1 MEIVICSGY
10 KIKKDFVKNVNIRNY
25 IYYDKR
31 KEEQVSTIIP
41 IKEGLILPRN
51 YEKLI
56 RSLKTDNFKL
66 ICKKNSGEKINFN
79 LIDFS
84 LRDYQK
90 KDIKKILD
98 KLKNS
103 PENACIYQAPA
114 GSGKTYSSIYLI
126 KQLGIKTLFLV
137 DKTSL
142 VEQTYKEFT
151 QNSNAKVVLLN
162 SKNKFEKGD
171 IYISTLQFLNLNK
184 DVVNRLNKEVGF
196 IIVDECHLV
205 SVGAL
210 TKTMLS
216 FDAKYRLGLS
226 ATPTRSDGLTEA
238 IYDHFS
244 NLVIGGNPD
253 IKPVKHIII
262 QHYLPIFYSGKYE
275 AQKAWQRLY
284 NSKLLLD
291 DVVDFVEFLLKKGR
305 SIFLY
310 STYNENQENL
320 KNLLAKK
327 GIRAEIINQATT
339 GKERKKYL
347 EDFENEKLRVLIGG
361 TILQK
366 GVSIYRMDTIIN
378 LATHTKETYEQTI
391 GRLRREHKNKKEPL
405 FFTFCFLEKGER
417 RCRLQKEW
425 SQKLKISH
433 KDIILYVSYQKWI
446 NSFKSF

>member
-1 MEIVICSGY
+1 MSIKLKAGY
-10 KIKKDFVKNVNIRNY
+10 LISKDNLKFLNIKKYV
-25 IYYDKR
+25 YYDVR
-31 KEEQVSTIIP
+31 KEEKVATIIP
-41 IKEGLILPRN
+41 TKEGLLVPRK
-51 YEKLI
+51 YEKFI
-56 RSLKTDNFKL
+56 NSYKGDINKL
-66 ICKKNSGEKINFN
+66 IDERQKGKKINIELKNFN
-79 LIDFS
+79 
-84 LRDYQK
+84 LRDYQI
-90 KDIKKILD
+90 KDTKKIL
-98 KLKNS
+98 KLLLNS
-103 PENACIYQAPA
+103 PESSCLYRAPA

-126 KQLGIKTLFLV
+126 KQLSIKTLFLV

-142 VEQTYKEFT
+142 AEQTYEEFT

-162 SKNKFEKGD
+162 NKNKFKEGD

-196 IIVDECHLV
+196 IIVDECHLI

-216 FDAKYRLGLS
+216 FNAKYRLGLS

-262 QHYLPIFYSGKYE
+262 QHSLPIFYSGKYE

-291 DVVDFVEFLLKKGR
+291 DIINFVEFLLKKGR
-305 SIFLY
+305 SVFLY
-310 STYNENQENL
+310 SIYNENQENL

-327 GIRAEIINQATT
+327 GIRAEIINRATT
-339 GKERKKYL
+339 SKERKKYL

-433 KDIILYVSYQKWI
+433 KDTILYTSYQKWI